1 MSYDKKCCL
10 KHTVSCTDF
19 MDFSI
24 HKLNIKHMHKYLTAW
39 RKSKGIVKK
48 LDEMK
53 RLEKLVLRMQKTASI
68 YSDVFSLFS
77 SMNWT

>member
-1 MSYDKKCCL
+1 MLL
-10 KHTVSCTDF
+10 KAHSELH

-24 HKLNIKHMHKYLTAW
+24 HKLNIKHMHKYLIAW

-68 YSDVFSLFS
+68 YPDVFFLS
-77 SMNWT
+77 SSTNWT